1 MADDEV
7 KESSPARSKSPEKK
21 QDKSKSR
28 SRSKS
33 PEKKKSK
40 SRSRSGRRER
50 SRSRSGRRE
59 RDRSRS
65 RSRSGRRNRSRS
77 GRRGGGGSGGK
88 ETGVALRWN
97 EKGFGFIKPDDGGED
112 VFCHFSAI
120 TGPPTFP
127 ARLRPGPLSQSRL
140 SITTRDRSR
149 SVVGEPCV
157 FGTGQGR
164 SVQGFVSLCVR
175 RFPFPESAAFVAA
188 RARGPRHMH
197 NPQ

>member
-120 TGPPTFP
+120 TDGRCLIEGGKVEYTK
-127 ARLRPGPLSQSRL
+127 AWDERRGK
-140 SITTRDRSR
+140 DRAD
-149 SVVGEPCV
+149 
-157 FGTGQGR
+157 Q
-164 SVQGFVSLCVR
+164 
-175 RFPFPESAAFVAA
+175 
-188 RARGPRHMH
+188 
-197 NPQ
+197 